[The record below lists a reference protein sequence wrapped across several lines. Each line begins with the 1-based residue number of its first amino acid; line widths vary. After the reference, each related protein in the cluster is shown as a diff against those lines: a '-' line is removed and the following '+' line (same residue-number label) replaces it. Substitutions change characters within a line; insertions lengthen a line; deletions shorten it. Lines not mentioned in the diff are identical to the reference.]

1 MVYYKVIH
9 KHNLFDKI
17 EKRRIG
23 IFTTLELAEDAVNKL
38 KKEIGFKQTSDGF
51 KIVKIHRLFKPN
63 YLDIIFYK
71 KGFDTHK
78 NDKKKTVVVRQSF
91 AEKLLKRF
99 DFLFKDYG
107 FKLEKIDLGNAI
119 DENGKFFFYGPV
131 YCYYIYNDDVCINI
145 LNLVQRQDYNIY
157 ITKNKSDDQTYIR
170 KGVSVEGEY
179 AYNIGLFAT
188 YIKASIESTGEIYGF
203 KIN

>member
-1 MVYYKVIH
+1 MKVASFFKILN
-9 KHNLFDKI
+9 KKIEQYDKI
-17 EKRRIG
+17 ASNPFLKPQPIILIWVEDY
-23 IFTTLELAEDAVNKL
+23 AE
-38 KKEIGFKQTSDGF
+38 
-51 KIVKIHRLFKPN
+51 
-63 YLDIIFYK
+63 
-71 KGFDTHK
+71 

-91 AEKLLKRF
+91 SEKLLERF

-170 KGVSVEGEY
+170 KGVPVEGEY

>member
-1 MVYYKVIH
+1 MKTTKYFKLVSTISSLEIYIKIDEWNGENIIHYPCCTLYNGTIVYNILCE
-9 KHNLFDKI
+9 HN
-17 EKRRIG
+17 
-23 IFTTLELAEDAVNKL
+23 V
-38 KKEIGFKQTSDGF
+38 
-51 KIVKIHRLFKPN
+51 
-63 YLDIIFYK
+63 YK

-91 AEKLLKRF
+91 AEKLLERF

>member
-17 EKRRIG
+17 EKRLIG

-78 NDKKKTVVVRQSF
+78 NDKKKTWHFCGMHTRHRV
-91 AEKLLKRF
+91 KKH
-99 DFLFKDYG
+99 
-107 FKLEKIDLGNAI
+107 
-119 DENGKFFFYGPV
+119 
-131 YCYYIYNDDVCINI
+131 
-145 LNLVQRQDYNIY
+145 
-157 ITKNKSDDQTYIR
+157 ITADKKCRI
-170 KGVSVEGEY
+170 
-179 AYNIGLFAT
+179 
-188 YIKASIESTGEIYGF
+188 
-203 KIN
+203 